1 MKKYKRI
8 TKRIRLQIEALYNI
22 AHMCPTKIAR
32 QLGYSHVAIIKE
44 LKRGFYNHR
53 NSDWTET
60 QKYSADIA
68 QRSADFQKTTRGAQ
82 LKIGNDHQ
90 FVKVIEEL
98 IIKRRLSPAAALAT
112 IRRENI
118 PVKTHICLRT
128 LYHYIDAGFFLHIT
142 NKDLPYRGSRKKKHR
157 KVKVAKSAP
166 KGLSIDQRPEEV
178 DSRDIFGHWE
188 MDSVIGTNA
197 KGETL
202 LVLTERKTRYEL
214 ILRSPGKTAAAT
226 VSCINRLEKMF
237 GKSNFR
243 RIFKSITCDNGTEF
257 SAYPGIELS
266 PIDNRPRTKVYFCHP
281 YCSSERGSNENQNR
295 IIRRFIHKSTP
306 ISSYSNKD
314 LAYAQDYINRLPRL
328 LFGWKTAEE
337 LFISELSSLG
347 INFFDKM

>member
-1 MKKYKRI
+1 MRKYKRI
-8 TKRIRLQIEALYNI
+8 TERIRLQIEALYNI
-22 AHMCPTKIAR
+22 AHMRPTQIAR
-32 QLGYSHVAIIKE
+32 KLGYSHVAIIKE

-60 QKYSADIA
+60 QKYSAIIA

-90 FVKVIEEL
+90 FVKIIEEL
-98 IIKRRLSPAAALAT
+98 IVDRKLSPAAALAT
-112 IRRENI
+112 IKRESI
-118 PVKTHICLRT
+118 PVKTTICLRT
-128 LYHYIDAGFFLHIT
+128 LYHYIDAGFFLHIS
-142 NKDLPYRGSRKKKHR
+142 NKDLPYRGTRKKKNK
-157 KVKVAKSAP
+157 KVKIAKTPP
-166 KGLSIDQRPEEV
+166 KGTSIDFRPSDI
-178 DSRDIFGHWE
+178 DSRELFGHWE

-226 VSCINRLEKMF
+226 VSCINRLEKIF

-306 ISSYSNKD
+306 ISSYSD
-314 LAYAQDYINRLPRL
+314 AHIQWTQEYINNLPRN
-328 LFGWKTAEE
+328 LFAWKTAKD
-337 LFISELSSLG
+337 LFISELSALG
-347 INFFDKM
+347 IIFF